1 MTTTIIPPPPT
12 QPLSSDR
19 ALYDWLYIVYAAIN
33 GIEPGTE
40 TIGQSA
46 DPSSGILALGLAGAA
61 IKDAQSY
68 ALMASRVREKPA
80 ESIPPVIA
88 LIDAAK
94 LAQDAAMLS
103 PARIPIPKQMSIRVL
118 SASASIA
125 IGEFADVDAT
135 SGAVTITL
143 PPASTNS
150 GKMIGV
156 AKSDA
161 SGNYVTLSGQVNGAA
176 TTDLTTQ
183 YTALLLISNGTEWR
197 AW

>member
-1 MTTTIIPPPPT
+1 MSSILPPPPD
-12 QPLSSDR
+12 PRDNR
-19 ALYDWLYIVYAAIN
+19 VFRDWLYKVYALIN

-46 DPSSGILALGLAGAA
+46 DQSSGMLALGLAGAA

-68 ALMASRVREKPA
+68 ALMSSRVREKPA
-80 ESIPPVIA
+80 ESAPPVIA

>member
-1 MTTTIIPPPPT
+1 M
-12 QPLSSDR
+12 
-19 ALYDWLYIVYAAIN
+19 IN

-46 DPSSGILALGLAGAA
+46 DQSSGMLALGLAGAA

-68 ALMASRVREKPA
+68 ALMSSRVREKPA
-80 ESIPPVIA
+80 ESAPPVIA

>member
-1 MTTTIIPPPPT
+1 MTTIIPPPPT

-19 ALYDWLYIVYAAIN
+19 ALYDWLYVVYAAIN

-46 DPSSGILALGLAGAA
+46 SGILALGLAGSA

-80 ESIPPVIA
+80 ESLPPVIA
-88 LIDAAK
+88 RIDAAK
-94 LAQDAAMLS
+94 LAQDAAILS
-103 PARIPIPKQMSIRVL
+103 PARFPLPKQMSIRVL

-125 IGEFADVDAT
+125 TGEFADVDAT

>member
-1 MTTTIIPPPPT
+1 MSSILPPPPD
-12 QPLSSDR
+12 PRDNR
-19 ALYDWLYIVYAAIN
+19 AFRDWLYKVYALIN

-46 DPSSGILALGLAGAA
+46 DQSSGMLALGLAGAA

-68 ALMASRVREKPA
+68 ALMSSRVREKPA
-80 ESIPPVIA
+80 ESAPPVIA

-94 LAQDAAMLS
+94 LAQDAVMLS

>member
-1 MTTTIIPPPPT
+1 MSRILPPPPD
-12 QPLSSDR
+12 PRDNR
-19 ALYDWLYIVYAAIN
+19 AFRDWLYKVYAVIN

-40 TIGQSA
+40 TVGQSA
-46 DPSSGILALGLAGAA
+46 DQSSGMLALGLAGAA
-61 IKDAQSY
+61 IKDAQSC
-68 ALMASRVREKPA
+68 ALMSSRVREKPA
-80 ESIPPVIA
+80 EYVPPVISR
-88 LIDAAK
+88 IDVAK

-103 PARIPIPKQMSIRVL
+103 PARIPPPKQMSILVL

-125 IGEFADVDAT
+125 TGEFADVDAT